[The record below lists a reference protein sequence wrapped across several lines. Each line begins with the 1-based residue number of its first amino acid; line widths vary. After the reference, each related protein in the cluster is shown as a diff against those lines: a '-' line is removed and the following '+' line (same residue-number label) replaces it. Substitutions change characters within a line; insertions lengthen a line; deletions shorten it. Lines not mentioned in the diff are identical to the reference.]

1 MGLPP
6 SAAAALTG
14 PNARE
19 FSADDF
25 PALGGFGGPDGMGG
39 MNGVQQAVNG
49 GSFFASSSLGRTPG
63 GGQEQAS
70 AVAALQHQQQQN
82 QHRANLLGSMNGTLP
97 QTGNTSGQVRNPSGA
112 FADNSDKRVSE

>member
-1 MGLPP
+1 MGLPL
-6 SAAAALTG
+6 SAASALTG

-39 MNGVQQAVNG
+39 MNGGQPGING
-49 GSFFASSSLGRTPG
+49 GSFFASGSNGRTPG

-82 QHRANLLGSMNGTLP
+82 QHRANLLGSMNGT
-97 QTGNTSGQVRNPSGA
+97 TSQVGLSSSQVRNPSGA
-112 FADNSDKRVSE
+112 FLDSPDKRVSK